1 MLSQNS
7 DELYGPHYF
16 HISHYCAELARY
28 LSKEHL
34 DLSFAIY
41 VLLLK
46 RQIVTLYSSGQGEIP
61 YRR

>member
-1 MLSQNS
+1 MDLIIFALMLR
-7 DELYGPHYF
+7 
-16 HISHYCAELARY
+16 ARF

>member
-16 HISHYCAELARY
+16 HINAKGSY